1 MKKLIFVNR
10 YFYPDHSA
18 TSQLLSDLAFQL
30 ANGEK
35 PVHIVTS
42 RQRYDDPT
50 AKLISKENIYNVQ
63 VHRIWTS
70 TFGRG
75 SIAGRAFDYLT
86 FYISA
91 TFCLFFLVKKNDTV
105 IAKTD
110 PPLISVFAAVV
121 ARINGAR
128 LVNWLQDLFPE
139 IASALG
145 VKGVQKGFLFNSI
158 KWLRNWSLKVAAKN
172 IVLGKLMKAR
182 LIDEGVKTER
192 IDIIHNWADCELIHP
207 VDRANNRLRADWGV
221 SNKFVIGYSGN
232 LGRAHEFDT
241 ILDAAEIL
249 KDKLDIVFLFIGA
262 GAQVDTV
269 RQEAVKR
276 GLFNFIFKPYQHRD
290 ILSES
295 LSVPDVHLISLRPEL
310 ESLIVPSKFYGIAG
324 VGRTIIFIGD
334 NKGEIPSIL
343 SEENCGF
350 AIGVG
355 EKKTLAELIIHL
367 ATKPELV
374 RQSDV
379 RARALFE
386 QKFNS
391 KYSIAQWKVALSD
404 IF

>member
-1 MKKLIFVNR
+1 MKKLIFINR

-30 ANGEK
+30 ANGK
-35 PVHIVTS
+35 MLVHIVTS

-50 AKLISKENIYNVQ
+50 AKLVSEENIYNVH

-70 TFGRG
+70 RFGRD
-75 SIAGRAFDYLT
+75 SIPGRAFDYLT

-91 TFCLFFLVKKNDTV
+91 TFFLFFLVKKNDTV

-110 PPLISVFAAVV
+110 PPLISVFAAVATRV
-121 ARINGAR
+121 KGAR
-128 LVNWLQDLFPE
+128 LINWLQDLFPE

-145 VKGVQKGFLFNSI
+145 VNGVQKGFLFDFI

-172 IVLGKLMKAR
+172 IVLGELMKAR
-182 LIDEGVKTER
+182 LINEGMKPDR
-192 IDIIHNWADCELIHP
+192 IDVIHNWADCELIHP
-207 VDRANNRLRADWGV
+207 VDRVSNRLRADWGV
-221 SNKFVIGYSGN
+221 TNKFVIGYSGN

-249 KDKLDIVFLFIGA
+249 KDKHDIVFLFIG
-262 GAQVDTV
+262 GGTQVETV
-269 RQEAVKR
+269 RREAAKR
-276 GLFNFIFKPYQHRD
+276 GLSNVIFKPYQLRG

-324 VGRTIIFIGD
+324 VGRTVIFIGD
-334 NKGEIPSIL
+334 KKGEIPSIL
-343 SEENCGF
+343 AKENCGF
-350 AIGVG
+350 TINVG
-355 EKKTLAELIIHL
+355 EKIILAELITNL
-367 ATKPELV
+367 AAKPELV
-374 RQSDV
+374 RQGDAH
-379 RARALFE
+379 ARAVFE

-391 KYSIAQWKVALSD
+391 KYSIEQWKVLLSD